1 MEAILVTVKTLAKL
15 AGISPRQ
22 VWRDV
27 KSGACPTPL
36 RTKTKQAHWSLRQV
50 EPWLA
55 MRQGRA
61 IDKPRSIVVW
71 WATARVAQSRTV
83 GAHHQPQ

>member
-15 AGISPRQ
+15 AGISIRQ

-27 KSGACPTPL
+27 KSGACPPPTRAKMKHAL
-36 RTKTKQAHWSLRQV
+36 WSVRQV

-55 MRQGRA
+55 MRR
-61 IDKPRSIVVW
+61 
-71 WATARVAQSRTV
+71 
-83 GAHHQPQ
+83 